1 MCCRSIEERWC
12 LWWES
17 RTIPMTEMQWWLP
30 MCMAVR
36 WGTSRK
42 SWQPQWPTLWTTIWP
57 GWKGTVVSSSFLQI
71 FFKYATDVYCKLI
84 ATDLFCVL
92 SLNRVVPFGNTN
104 KFTMPVILTFWGKE
118 ENREAVHNQM
128 TRCGFRLGTDLKGF
142 FFCFYS
148 VCMTYMAFI
157 YLFTTYCSYMIDI
170 ILFS

>member
-1 MCCRSIEERWC
+1 
-12 LWWES
+12 
-17 RTIPMTEMQWWLP
+17 
-30 MCMAVR
+30 
-36 WGTSRK
+36 
-42 SWQPQWPTLWTTIWP
+42 
-57 GWKGTVVSSSFLQI
+57 
-71 FFKYATDVYCKLI
+71 
-84 ATDLFCVL
+84 
-92 SLNRVVPFGNTN
+92 
-104 KFTMPVILTFWGKE
+104 MPVILTFWGKE